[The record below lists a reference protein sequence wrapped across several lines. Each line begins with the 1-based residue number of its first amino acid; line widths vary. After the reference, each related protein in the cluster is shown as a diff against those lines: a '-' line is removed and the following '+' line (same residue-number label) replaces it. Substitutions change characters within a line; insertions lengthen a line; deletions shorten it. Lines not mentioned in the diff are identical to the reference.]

1 VNVRNGRFWPNVIDG
16 FFWVNA
22 RKSRSN
28 ASGLGLAE
36 LDGDCEALGD
46 MLADGLTEA
55 DADSDADPLGLTDAL
70 GL

>member
-1 VNVRNGRFWPNVIDG
+1 MKVIKGRFWPNVIDG

-36 LDGDCEALGD
+36 LDGDCEALCESED
-46 MLADGLTEA
+46 DGLTDAEA
-55 DADSDADPLGLTDAL
+55 ERDAEPLGLTDAL